1 MYAQVME
8 PAVKRAKGAQATAQ
22 SLTGDMPAMASSV
35 SGRQEKARFRYQNTD
50 DAGFV
55 ELMDDSMTPDD
66 LRLLLLKCPGVLS
79 VTSHKKSTKI
89 QQNNPGGHFQDQNW
103 NVTSEGFFR
112 GLLSSSL
119 RNPCT

>member
-8 PAVKRAKGAQATAQ
+8 PAVKRAKGSQATAQ

-35 SGRQEKARFRYQNTD
+35 SGRQEKARFRFQKTD

-66 LRLLLLKCPGVLS
+66 SRLLLLKCLGVRS
-79 VTSHKKSTKI
+79 VEAHKKVLRSSQRAISKI
-89 QQNNPGGHFQDQNW
+89 RTG
-103 NVTSEGFFR
+103 TSRRRNFL
-112 GLLSSSL
+112 GLLGSSF

>member
-1 MYAQVME
+1 ME

-55 ELMDDSMTPDD
+55 ELMDDSKTPED
-66 LRLLLLKCPGVLS
+66 LRRLLLQCPGVLS
-79 VTSHKKSTKI
+79 VTSHKKGTKI
-89 QQNNPGGHFQDQNW
+89 QQNNPEGISKIRTG
-103 NVTSEGFFR
+103 TSRRRVFR

>member
-8 PAVKRAKGAQATAQ
+8 PAVQRAKGAQATAQ

-66 LRLLLLKCPGVLS
+66 LRLLLLKCPGVRS
-79 VTSHKKSTKI
+79 VEA
-89 QQNNPGGHFQDQNW
+89 QERF
-103 NVTSEGFFR
+103 
-112 GLLSSSL
+112 
-119 RNPCT
+119 